1 MNKTPGGTKSRA
13 GSDDEEVEE
22 CSSVNENEDQY
33 YDESEGNQNTP
44 GGEKWQKGDGIFN
57 RDEQMKYKKIL
68 EK

>member
-33 YDESEGNQNTP
+33 YDESEGN
-44 GGEKWQKGDGIFN
+44 
-57 RDEQMKYKKIL
+57 
-68 EK
+68 